1 MASNMNSNDAFVLL
15 TPSSSVLWAGHGC
28 CDVEKGGASQLSEIL
43 GVELSEVAEGDEGGA

>member
-1 MASNMNSNDAFVLL
+1 MNSNDAFVLL